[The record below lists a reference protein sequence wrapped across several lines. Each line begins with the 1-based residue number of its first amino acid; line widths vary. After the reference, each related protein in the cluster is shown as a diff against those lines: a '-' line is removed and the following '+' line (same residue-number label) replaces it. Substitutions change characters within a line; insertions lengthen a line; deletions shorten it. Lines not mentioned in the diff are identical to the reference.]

1 MSKRKKKMT
10 GYKKSLLIW
19 FLLLLIASEACLIYV
34 STTLKMYEKG
44 NIEGYM
50 TSLIKDMKTASKVG
64 NINKYLSYNKVE
76 SKYEKN
82 SSFEEG
88 YKELF
93 NESKLSYKKND
104 KESTYNIYADDTMI
118 ASVTL
123 DSKKVRRLGI
133 LSFEEYSIKEIET
146 YSKNGIYNIDVY
158 VNSNYDLYINDIKVS
173 DDDLLSKEEIK
184 EYSEVYDKVDLP
196 YENHYKITNLTK
208 KPKIKVMS
216 GNDEIKVTNEK
227 STYYGVSYFKT
238 DDKDAAFAK
247 LTNKDYDPLTFAKN
261 WSLFLTADLPGE
273 RYGLYT
279 LTPNL
284 VEGTALYKRAYSW
297 ATNVDIT
304 FTSMHTLDKDTFT
317 NVKMNGFTVYNEN
330 AFSVD
335 IYLEKNM
342 TLVNGE
348 KRVDT
353 LNDTF
358 YYAYIDGAYRLIT
371 MKSKGDN

>member
-1 MSKRKKKMT
+1 MSKRKNKMT

-104 KESTYNIYADDTMI
+104 KESTYDIYADDTMI

-208 KPKIKVMS
+208 KPKIKVMN
-216 GNDEIKVTNEK
+216 GNDEVKVTNEK
-227 STYYGVSYFKT
+227 SNYYGVTYFKT
-238 DDKDAAFAK
+238 DDKDAAFEK

-317 NVKMNGFTVYNEN
+317 NVKMNGFTVYNAN

-348 KRVDT
+348 KRIDT

>member
-104 KESTYNIYADDTMI
+104 KESTYDIYADDTMI

-196 YENHYKITNLTK
+196 YENHYKITNLTR
-208 KPKIKVMS
+208 KPKIKVMN
-216 GNDEIKVTNEK
+216 GNNEVKVTNEK
-227 STYYGVSYFKT
+227 SNYYGVTYFKT
-238 DDKDAAFAK
+238 DDKDAAFEK

>member
-64 NINKYLSYNKVE
+64 DINKYLSYNKVE

-104 KESTYNIYADDTMI
+104 KENTYDIYADDTMI

-158 VNSNYDLYINDIKVS
+158 VNSNYDLYINDVKVS
-173 DDDLLSKEEIK
+173 DEDLLSKEEIK
-184 EYSEVYDKVDLP
+184 EYSEVYNKVDLP

-208 KPKIKVMS
+208 KPKIKVMN
-216 GNDEIKVTNEK
+216 GKDEVKVTNEK

-238 DDKDAAFAK
+238 DDKAAAFEK

-317 NVKMNGFTVYNEN
+317 NVKMNGFTIYNEN

>member
-1 MSKRKKKMT
+1 MSKRKNKMT

-93 NESKLSYKKND
+93 SESKLSYKKND
-104 KESTYNIYADDTMI
+104 KESTYDIYADDTMI

-208 KPKIKVMS
+208 KPKIKVMN
-216 GNDEIKVTNEK
+216 GNDEVKVTNEK
-227 STYYGVSYFKT
+227 SNYYGVTYFKT
-238 DDKDAAFAK
+238 DDKDAAFEK

-317 NVKMNGFTVYNEN
+317 NVKMNGFTVYNAN

>member
-104 KESTYNIYADDTMI
+104 KESTYDIYADDTMI

-184 EYSEVYDKVDLP
+184 EYSEVYNKVDLP

-208 KPKIKVMS
+208 KPKIKVMN
-216 GNDEIKVTNEK
+216 GNDEVKVTNEK
-227 STYYGVSYFKT
+227 STYYGVTYFKT
-238 DDKDAAFAK
+238 DDKDAAFEK

>member
-104 KESTYNIYADDTMI
+104 KENTYDIYADDTMI

-158 VNSNYDLYINDIKVS
+158 VNSNYDLYINDVKVS
-173 DDDLLSKEEIK
+173 EDDLLSKEEIK
-184 EYSEVYDKVDLP
+184 EYSEVYNKVDLP

-208 KPKIKVMS
+208 KPKIKVMN
-216 GNDEIKVTNEK
+216 GNDEVKVTNEK
-227 STYYGVSYFKT
+227 SNYYGVTYFKT
-238 DDKDAAFAK
+238 DDKDAAFEK

-304 FTSMHTLDKDTFT
+304 FTSLHTLDKDTFT

>member
-104 KESTYNIYADDTMI
+104 KESTYDIYADDTMI

-158 VNSNYDLYINDIKVS
+158 VNSNYDLYINDIKVN
-173 DDDLLSKEEIK
+173 DEDLVSKEEIK

-208 KPKIKVMS
+208 KPKIKVMN
-216 GNDEIKVTNEK
+216 GNNEVKVTNEK
-227 STYYGVSYFKT
+227 SNYYGVTYFKT
-238 DDKDAAFAK
+238 DDKDAAFEK

-304 FTSMHTLDKDTFT
+304 FTSMHTLDKETFT

>member
-104 KESTYNIYADDTMI
+104 KESTYDIYADDTMI

-173 DDDLLSKEEIK
+173 DDDLLSKEKIK

-238 DDKDAAFAK
+238 DDKDAAFSK

-261 WSLFLTADLPGE
+261 WSLFLTADLHGE

>member
-1 MSKRKKKMT
+1 MSKRKNKMT

-104 KESTYNIYADDTMI
+104 KESTYDIYADDTMI

-184 EYSEVYDKVDLP
+184 EYSEVYNKVDLP

-238 DDKDAAFAK
+238 DDKDAAFEK

>member
-50 TSLIKDMKTASKVG
+50 TSLIKDMKTASKAG

-104 KESTYNIYADDTMI
+104 KESTYDIYADDTMI

-208 KPKIKVMS
+208 KPKIKVMN
-216 GNDEIKVTNEK
+216 GNNEVKVTNEK
-227 STYYGVSYFKT
+227 SNYYGVTYFKT
-238 DDKDAAFAK
+238 DDKDAAFEK

>member
-50 TSLIKDMKTASKVG
+50 TSLIKDMKTASKAG

-104 KESTYNIYADDTMI
+104 KESTYDIYADDTMI

>member
-76 SKYEKN
+76 SKYEKA

-104 KESTYNIYADDTMI
+104 KENTYDIYADDTMI

-158 VNSNYDLYINDIKVS
+158 VNSNYDLYINDIKVN
-173 DDDLLSKEEIK
+173 DEDLVSKEEIK

-247 LTNKDYDPLTFAKN
+247 LTNKDYDPLIFAKN

-304 FTSMHTLDKDTFT
+304 FTSMHTLDKETFT

-348 KRVDT
+348 KRIDT

>member
-50 TSLIKDMKTASKVG
+50 ASLIKDMKTASKVG

-76 SKYEKN
+76 SKYEKA
-82 SSFEEG
+82 SSFEDG

-104 KESTYNIYADDTMI
+104 KESTYDIYADDTMI

-208 KPKIKVMS
+208 KPKIKVMN
-216 GNDEIKVTNEK
+216 GNDEVKVTNEK
-227 STYYGVSYFKT
+227 STYYGVTYFKT
-238 DDKDAAFAK
+238 DDKDAAFEK

>member
-1 MSKRKKKMT
+1 MSKRKNKMT

-104 KESTYNIYADDTMI
+104 KESTYDIYADDTMI

-208 KPKIKVMS
+208 KPKIKVMN
-216 GNDEIKVTNEK
+216 GNDEVKVTNEK
-227 STYYGVSYFKT
+227 SNYYGVSYFKT
-238 DDKDAAFAK
+238 DDKDAAFSK

>member
-104 KESTYNIYADDTMI
+104 KENTYDIYADDTMI

-208 KPKIKVMS
+208 KPKIKVMN
-216 GNDEIKVTNEK
+216 GNNEVKVTNEK

-238 DDKDAAFAK
+238 DDKDAAFSK

>member
-104 KESTYNIYADDTMI
+104 KENTYDIYADDTMI

-158 VNSNYDLYINDIKVS
+158 VNSNYDLYINDVKVS

-184 EYSEVYDKVDLP
+184 EYSEVYNKVDLP

-208 KPKIKVMS
+208 KPKIKVMN
-216 GNDEIKVTNEK
+216 GNDEVKVTNEK
-227 STYYGVSYFKT
+227 SNYYGVTYFKT
-238 DDKDAAFAK
+238 DDKDAAFEK

-304 FTSMHTLDKDTFT
+304 FTSLHTLDKDTFT

>member
-104 KESTYNIYADDTMI
+104 KENTYDIYADDTMV

-196 YENHYKITNLTK
+196 YENHYKITNLTR
-208 KPKIKVMS
+208 KPKIKVMN
-216 GNDEIKVTNEK
+216 GNNEVKVTNEK
-227 STYYGVSYFKT
+227 SNYYGVTYFKT
-238 DDKDAAFAK
+238 DDKDAAFEK

>member
-1 MSKRKKKMT
+1 MSKRKNKMT

-93 NESKLSYKKND
+93 NESKLSYKKSD
-104 KESTYNIYADDTMI
+104 KESTYDIYADDTMI

-208 KPKIKVMS
+208 KPKIKVMN
-216 GNDEIKVTNEK
+216 GNNEVKVTNEK
-227 STYYGVSYFKT
+227 SNYYGVTYFKT
-238 DDKDAAFAK
+238 DDKDAAFEK

-297 ATNVDIT
+297 AINVDIT

>member
-10 GYKKSLLIW
+10 GYKTALLIW
-19 FLLLLIASEACLIYV
+19 FLILLIASEACLIYV

-93 NESKLSYKKND
+93 KESKLSYKKND
-104 KESTYNIYADDTMI
+104 KESTYDIYADDTMI

-173 DDDLLSKEEIK
+173 DEDLVSKEEIK

-238 DDKDAAFAK
+238 DDKDAAFEK

-284 VEGTALYKRAYSW
+284 VQGTALYKRAYSW

-342 TLVNGE
+342 TLVTGE

>member
-104 KESTYNIYADDTMI
+104 KESTYDIYADDTMV

-208 KPKIKVMS
+208 KPKIKVMN
-216 GNDEIKVTNEK
+216 GNNEVKVTNEK

-238 DDKDAAFAK
+238 DDKDAAFEK

>member
-104 KESTYNIYADDTMI
+104 KESTYDIYADDTMI

-184 EYSEVYDKVDLP
+184 EYSEVYNKVDLP

-208 KPKIKVMS
+208 KPKIKVMN
-216 GNDEIKVTNEK
+216 GNNEVKVTNEK
-227 STYYGVSYFKT
+227 SNYYGVSYFKT
-238 DDKDAAFAK
+238 DDKDAAFSK

>member
-104 KESTYNIYADDTMI
+104 KESTYDIYADDTMI

-184 EYSEVYDKVDLP
+184 EYSEVYNKVDLP

-208 KPKIKVMS
+208 KPKIKVMN
-216 GNDEIKVTNEK
+216 GNNEVKVTNEK

-238 DDKDAAFAK
+238 DDKDAAFSK

>member
-1 MSKRKKKMT
+1 MSKRKNKMT

-104 KESTYNIYADDTMI
+104 KESTYDIYADDTMI

-158 VNSNYDLYINDIKVS
+158 VNSNYDLYINDVKVS

-208 KPKIKVMS
+208 KPKIKVMN
-216 GNDEIKVTNEK
+216 GNNEVKVTNEK
-227 STYYGVSYFKT
+227 SNYYGVTYFKT
-238 DDKDAAFAK
+238 DDKDAAFEK

>member
-104 KESTYNIYADDTMI
+104 KESTYDIYADDTMI

-133 LSFEEYSIKEIET
+133 LSFKEYSIKEIET

-208 KPKIKVMS
+208 KPKIKVMN
-216 GNDEIKVTNEK
+216 GNDEVKVTNEK
-227 STYYGVSYFKT
+227 STYYGVTYFKT
-238 DDKDAAFAK
+238 DDKDAAFEK

>member
-104 KESTYNIYADDTMI
+104 KESTYDIYADDTMV

-208 KPKIKVMS
+208 KPKIKVMN
-216 GNDEIKVTNEK
+216 GNNEVKVTNEK
-227 STYYGVSYFKT
+227 SNYYGVTYFKT
-238 DDKDAAFAK
+238 DDKDAAFEK

-317 NVKMNGFTVYNEN
+317 NVKMNGFTVYNAN

>member
-104 KESTYNIYADDTMI
+104 KENTYDIYADDTMI

-158 VNSNYDLYINDIKVS
+158 VNSNYDLYINDVKVS

-184 EYSEVYDKVDLP
+184 EYSEVYNKVDLP

-208 KPKIKVMS
+208 KPKIKVMN
-216 GNDEIKVTNEK
+216 GNNEVKVTNEK
-227 STYYGVSYFKT
+227 SNYYGVTYFKT
-238 DDKDAAFAK
+238 DDKDAAFEK

-317 NVKMNGFTVYNEN
+317 NVKMNGFSVYNEN

>member
-104 KESTYNIYADDTMI
+104 KESTYDIYADDTMI

-158 VNSNYDLYINDIKVS
+158 VNSNYDLYINDIKVN
-173 DDDLLSKEEIK
+173 DEDLVSKEEIK
-184 EYSEVYDKVDLP
+184 EYSEVYNKVDLP

-208 KPKIKVMS
+208 KPKIKVMN
-216 GNDEIKVTNEK
+216 GNNEVKVTNEK
-227 STYYGVSYFKT
+227 STYYGVTYFKT
-238 DDKDAAFAK
+238 DDKDAAFEK

>member
-19 FLLLLIASEACLIYV
+19 FLVLLIASEACLIYV

-104 KESTYNIYADDTMI
+104 KESTYDIYADDTMI

-184 EYSEVYDKVDLP
+184 EYSEVYNKVDLP

-208 KPKIKVMS
+208 KPKIKVMN
-216 GNDEIKVTNEK
+216 GNDEVKVTNEK
-227 STYYGVSYFKT
+227 SNYYGVTYFKT
-238 DDKDAAFAK
+238 DDKDAAFEK

>member
-104 KESTYNIYADDTMI
+104 KESTYDIYADDTMI

-208 KPKIKVMS
+208 KPKIKVMN
-216 GNDEIKVTNEK
+216 GNNEVKVTNEK

-238 DDKDAAFAK
+238 DDKDAAFEK

>member
-76 SKYEKN
+76 SKYEKA
-82 SSFEEG
+82 SSFEDG

-104 KESTYNIYADDTMI
+104 KENTYDIYADDTMI

-158 VNSNYDLYINDIKVS
+158 VNSNYDLYINDIKVN
-173 DDDLLSKEEIK
+173 DEDLVSKEEIK

>member
-50 TSLIKDMKTASKVG
+50 TSLIKDMKTASKAG

-76 SKYEKN
+76 SKYEKA

-104 KESTYNIYADDTMI
+104 KESTYDIYADDTMV

-208 KPKIKVMS
+208 KPKIKVMN
-216 GNDEIKVTNEK
+216 GNDEVKVTNEK
-227 STYYGVSYFKT
+227 SNYYGVTYFKT
-238 DDKDAAFAK
+238 DDKDAAFEK

>member
-104 KESTYNIYADDTMI
+104 KESTYDIYANDTMI

-208 KPKIKVMS
+208 KPKIKVMN
-216 GNDEIKVTNEK
+216 GNNEVKVTNEK
-227 STYYGVSYFKT
+227 SNYYGVTYFKT
-238 DDKDAAFAK
+238 DDKDAAFEK

-348 KRVDT
+348 KRIDT

>member
-76 SKYEKN
+76 SKYEKA
-82 SSFEEG
+82 SSFEDG

-104 KESTYNIYADDTMI
+104 KENTYDIYADDTMI

-158 VNSNYDLYINDIKVS
+158 VNSNYDLYINDVKVS

-227 STYYGVSYFKT
+227 SNYYGVTYFKT
-238 DDKDAAFAK
+238 DDKDAAFEK

-317 NVKMNGFTVYNEN
+317 NVKMNGFTVYNAN

>member
-19 FLLLLIASEACLIYV
+19 FLVLLIASEACLIYV

-104 KESTYNIYADDTMI
+104 KESTYDIYADDTMI

-133 LSFEEYSIKEIET
+133 LSLEEYSIKEIET

-208 KPKIKVMS
+208 KPKIKVMN
-216 GNDEIKVTNEK
+216 GNDEVKVTNEK
-227 STYYGVSYFKT
+227 SNYYGVTYFKT
-238 DDKDAAFAK
+238 DDKDAAFEK

>member
-238 DDKDAAFAK
+238 DDKDAAFSK

>member
-1 MSKRKKKMT
+1 MSKRKNKMT

-76 SKYEKN
+76 SKYEKA
-82 SSFEEG
+82 SSFEDG

-104 KESTYNIYADDTMI
+104 KESTYDIYADDTMI

-208 KPKIKVMS
+208 KPKIKVMN
-216 GNDEIKVTNEK
+216 GNDEVKVTNEK
-227 STYYGVSYFKT
+227 SNYYGVTYFKT
-238 DDKDAAFAK
+238 DDKDAAFEK

-317 NVKMNGFTVYNEN
+317 NVKMNGFTVYNAN

>member
-1 MSKRKKKMT
+1 MSKRKNKMT

-93 NESKLSYKKND
+93 NESKLSYKKSD
-104 KESTYNIYADDTMI
+104 KESTYDIYADDTMI

-208 KPKIKVMS
+208 KPKIKVMN
-216 GNDEIKVTNEK
+216 GNNEVKVTNEK
-227 STYYGVSYFKT
+227 SNYYGVTYFKT
-238 DDKDAAFAK
+238 DDKDAAFEK

-317 NVKMNGFTVYNEN
+317 NVKMNGFTVYNAN